1 MNAVRKIFFDVETS
15 GLSPANG
22 DRVIEIGAVAVTD
35 GLIEAEFSTLIGVDC
50 DIHWAAQR
58 VHGISPAMLRGQPLP
73 EEVWP
78 AFLGF
83 AANAPLI
90 AHNAPFDSR
99 FLHHELGGLGLRLN
113 NAIHCSLEASRRHFP
128 RLASHRLDVV
138 ARHVLGDIP
147 ADCRMHRA
155 QGDARLLARL
165 WVATAGGFQL
175 RTRG

>member
-1 MNAVRKIFFDVETS
+1 MRHIFFDVETS
-15 GLSPANG
+15 GLSPVNG

-35 GLIEAEFSTLIGVDC
+35 GKVEAEFSTLIGVDC
-50 DIHWAAQR
+50 AIHWAAQR

-83 AANAPLI
+83 AADAPLI

-99 FLHHELGGLGLRLN
+99 FLRHELGCLGLRLS
-113 NAIHCSLEASRRHFP
+113 NAIHCSLEASRRKFP
-128 RLASHRLDVV
+128 RLASHRLEVV

-155 QGDARLLARL
+155 LGDARLLARL
-165 WVATAGGFQL
+165 WVAAAGGFQL
-175 RTRG
+175 GARG

>member
-1 MNAVRKIFFDVETS
+1 LNAVRQIFFDVETS

-22 DRVIEIGAVAVTD
+22 DRVIEIGAVAVA
-35 GLIEAEFSTLIGVDC
+35 GEQIEAEFSTLIGVGC

-90 AHNAPFDSR
+90 AHNAPFDAR
-99 FLHHELGGLGLRLN
+99 FLRHELGGLGLRLN

-128 RLASHRLDVV
+128 SLASHRLEVV

-155 QGDARLLARL
+155 LGDARLLARI

-175 RTRG
+175 HAQV